1 MVLCLKRSTL
11 KGAAYCEILSLTRQ
25 AYGSAANAV
34 SDFAVSL
41 YSMGTAHTDT
51 TEAKDPYD

>member
-1 MVLCLKRSTL
+1 M
-11 KGAAYCEILSLTRQ
+11 Q
-25 AYGSAANAV
+25 ANGIAVKAV